1 MTMPA
6 FAPGAKRDD
15 APTLTILFVDHSR
28 VSQAV
33 WNRVIL
39 RLGHRALIAASAE
52 EALHCLAETQ
62 VDVVCTALSLPGLDG
77 IDFCRR
83 LREHRSHAALPV
95 ILLTTRN
102 DPDMRERCRAAGV
115 TDMQAKS
122 DVERL
127 LRRLRIYADQADS
140 SVRGR
145 VLYIEDSDVAAHVV
159 STALRKL
166 NLAVDHFN
174 RADAALAAFNV
185 HDYDLIVTDIQSDG
199 FGGIGLIKH
208 IRGLAGRRG
217 RTPIV
222 ATSADDTREH
232 KSALFKLGIDDF
244 LPKPALEEEI
254 VARIGNLVRGK
265 LLRDQVRSQQARL
278 RELSL
283 IDPLTGLLN
292 AASLHEVG
300 PKYLSEAA
308 RHDYS
313 LSLVLI
319 SVRGA
324 SDAAIAAVGQ
334 LLHNA
339 CRGEDLVTRCGEH
352 AFSILLPHCNV
363 SQAQARVERLRHDI
377 ESLKPFALDV
387 RVGVSGF
394 SGEEGLALGDMLA
407 AAQLQLNAPLPDAQN
422 EGDAESHE

>member
-1 MTMPA
+1 AMNMPA
-6 FAPGAKRDD
+6 SAPGAEGHD

-33 WNRVIL
+33 WNRVIM
-39 RLGHRALIAASAE
+39 RLGHRALMTGSAE
-52 EALHCLAETQ
+52 EALSCLAETQ
-62 VDVVCTALSLPGLDG
+62 VDVVCTALSLPGVDG
-77 IDFCRR
+77 IDLCRR
-83 LREHRSHAALPV
+83 LRENRDHAALPV

-102 DPDMRERCRAAGV
+102 DPDTRERCRAAGI
-115 TDMQAKS
+115 TDVQAKS

-127 LRRLRIYADQADS
+127 LRRLRIYSDQADA

-145 VLYIEDSDVAAHVV
+145 VLYVEDNDVTAHVAR
-159 STALRKL
+159 TAMRKL

-174 RADAALAAFNV
+174 RSDAALAAFNV
-185 HDYDLIVTDIQSDG
+185 HDYDLVVTDIQSDG

-208 IRGLAGRRG
+208 IRALAGRRG

-222 ATSADDTREH
+222 ATSGDDTREH
-232 KSALFKLGIDDF
+232 KSALFRLGIDDF

-265 LLRDQVRSQQARL
+265 LLRDQVHHQAARL

-292 AASLHEVG
+292 AASLHELG

-308 RHDYS
+308 RHGYP
-313 LSLVLI
+313 LSFVLI
-319 SVRGA
+319 AVDDA
-324 SDAAIAAVGQ
+324 SDAPIAAVGQ

-339 CRGEDLVTRCGEH
+339 CRGEDLVTRCGDRSF
-352 AFSILLPHCNV
+352 AILLPHCNPA
-363 SQAQARVERLRHDI
+363 QAQVRATRLRQEI
-377 ESLKPFALDV
+377 ASLKSPVEA

-394 SGEEGLALGDMLA
+394 SGETGLALGDLLA
-407 AAQLQLNAPLPDAQN
+407 AAQLEMNVPLPDAQY
-422 EGDAESHE
+422 EGDAESDQ

>member
-1 MTMPA
+1 MRA
-6 FAPGAKRDD
+6 AAPGAERND

-39 RLGHRALIAASAE
+39 RLGHRALMTNSAE
-52 EALHCLAETQ
+52 DALNCLAETR

-83 LREHRSHAALPV
+83 LRENHNHAGLPV

-102 DPDMRERCRAAGV
+102 DPDTRERCRAAGI
-115 TDMQAKS
+115 TDVQAKS

-127 LRRLRIYADQADS
+127 LRRLRIYADQADAS
-140 SVRGR
+140 IRGR
-145 VLYIEDSDVAAHVV
+145 VLYVEDSDVAAHVV
-159 STALRKL
+159 SGALRKL

-185 HDYDLIVTDIQSDG
+185 HDYDLVVTDIQSDG

-217 RTPIV
+217 RAPIV
-222 ATSADDTREH
+222 ATSGDDTREH
-232 KSALFKLGIDDF
+232 KSALFRLGIDDF

-265 LLRDQVRSQQARL
+265 LLNDQVRSQQARL

-292 AASLHEVG
+292 AASLHELG

-308 RHDYS
+308 RHGYP
-313 LSLVLI
+313 LSLILI
-319 SVRGA
+319 SVRDAG
-324 SDAAIAAVGQ
+324 DAAIAAVGQ

-339 CRGEDLVTRCGEH
+339 CRGEDLVTRCDNH
-352 AFSILLPHCNV
+352 AFAILLAHCNL
-363 SQAQARVERLRHDI
+363 SQARVRATRLRQDI
-377 ESLKPFALDV
+377 AALKPLSLDPH
-387 RVGVSGF
+387 VGVSGF
-394 SGEEGLALGDMLA
+394 AGEEGLALGDLLA
-407 AAQLQLNAPLPDAQN
+407 AAQFQMNAPLPHAQY
-422 EGDAESHE
+422 EGDAERDQ